1 MEVSNNEVKCGICGK
16 GILGEYMQ
24 ASVDENLKP
33 TKTGTLV
40 CSEECA
46 RKFEEKLAYGG
57 KPMGHWSRITGYYQN
72 IDGWNEG
79 KIQELKDRRRYG
91 V

>member
-1 MEVSNNEVKCGICGK
+1 MMESNREVTCDICGK
-16 GILGEYMQ
+16 IITGEYMQ
-24 ASVDENLKP
+24 ANIGLDLKP
-33 TKTGTLV
+33 TENGVIV
-40 CSEECA
+40 CSNECA
-46 RKFEEKLAYGG
+46 TRFQQKLPHKG
-57 KPMGHWSRITGYYQN
+57 KPVEHWSRITGYYQN